1 MTFPPYEDL
10 PALFGP
16 PLPLGDERLLG
27 VLKEANPLDACQ
39 PLVKPSGDLP
49 PGIGWV
55 ALISRSPRNTNI
67 SCSFMDKVFNAEEAG
82 AVGAI
87 VFDDVNEPLK
97 RMAAPPWSPEEPGI
111 PSVFVSQKSGMQMQK
126 IIQLS
131 SDPDVDP
138 IVFFF
143 SGKQLRWISIFTS
156 TTVGMLAIG
165 TVMVLFVFAKY
176 QHGASLRFPPPDDE
190 EEDIENNANGGRAS
204 RRTKSV
210 LSKEELDT
218 LPEVLHEGTK
228 KSSDLGDEEEEETAV
243 VEEEEK
249 KGSSDCDVCAICI
262 DEYEDGDRQREL
274 PCGHKFHIGCID
286 EWLTKMQGCCPLCKY
301 DVAAHVKK
309 EMKLQGKAAK
319 TTQGDEEDEPQASSR
334 TEAEASANYTE
345 ETPLLLSEEG
355 SVESSS
361 EASAR
366 GGLFSHFR
374 RMVYGPRTIHPR
386 ARLLDVA
393 SSSSTGVGALY
404 QGEASPTPTDES
416 DTY

>member
-1 MTFPPYEDL
+1 
-10 PALFGP
+10 
-16 PLPLGDERLLG
+16 
-27 VLKEANPLDACQ
+27 
-39 PLVKPSGDLP
+39 
-49 PGIGWV
+49 
-55 ALISRSPRNTNI
+55 
-67 SCSFMDKVFNAEEAG
+67 
-82 AVGAI
+82 
-87 VFDDVNEPLK
+87 
-97 RMAAPPWSPEEPGI
+97 
-111 PSVFVSQKSGMQMQK
+111 
-126 IIQLS
+126 
-131 SDPDVDP
+131 
-138 IVFFF
+138 
-143 SGKQLRWISIFTS
+143 
-156 TTVGMLAIG
+156 
-165 TVMVLFVFAKY
+165 
-176 QHGASLRFPPPDDE
+176 
-190 EEDIENNANGGRAS
+190 
-204 RRTKSV
+204 
-210 LSKEELDT
+210 
-218 LPEVLHEGTK
+218 
-228 KSSDLGDEEEEETAV
+228 
-243 VEEEEK
+243 
-249 KGSSDCDVCAICI
+249 
-262 DEYEDGDRQREL
+262 
-274 PCGHKFHIGCID
+274 
-286 EWLTKMQGCCPLCKY
+286 MQGCCPLCKY